1 MWRGVVRSRGL
12 GKKDVEVRDG
22 EERLIVGGMGDA
34 EEGHVR
40 AHRGAGV
47 NGVSCL

>member
-22 EERLIVGGMGDA
+22 EERLIVGKGWVMPKKVTYVRSA
-34 EEGHVR
+34 EQE
-40 AHRGAGV
+40 
-47 NGVSCL
+47 

>member
-1 MWRGVVRSRGL
+1 MWWGVLRRRGL
-12 GKKDVEVRDG
+12 GKKDMEVRSD

-40 AHRGAGV
+40 AQRGAGV